1 MANGLSASGFITGGR
16 AASHKW
22 KVLGVGFAANASF
35 SAAFS
40 GIPTTAVYLRSGYHL
55 GNEGLGLVLG
65 MLGLG
70 IAVSEL
76 PWGLLTDRW
85 GDRRVLLLGLLSTA
99 AALAGLALFAA
110 PFGSHVPHVT
120 TLAVGLLL
128 VGLLGG
134 SVNGSSGR
142 AVMAWFR
149 EGERGLAMSIR
160 QTAVPAGGGLGALL
174 LPALASRFG
183 FVSVY
188 AVLALGCAITAG
200 FAWRWLHEPAHVV
213 DGDAGAAY
221 GGAAHRARTEDAAEA
236 AGDANGQRAVD
247 AVGIVR
253 ADGAAQGARAVRGE
267 SAVRAAD
274 AAGGGRAVHAN
285 TNGAKVN
292 LAKANV
298 ANTSQAKTPS
308 PLREIGI
315 WRVALGAGALCVP
328 QLAVVTFGTVFLHDF
343 GHADVLT
350 ISVAMAAVQAGA
362 AIARVCSGR
371 WTDRHGNR
379 RAYMRGC
386 SLLTAV
392 LFAALALATGVA
404 GMQHVALTPVTM
416 ILASMIVL
424 GGVSASAWHGV
435 AFTELA
441 TLAGTNRAGTA
452 LAIGNTCVFLTLFLT
467 PLAIPPLLSLGSWPM
482 VWAVASVSALL
493 ALPVFPRA
501 ARMDSARVTQ
511 TC

>member
-1 MANGLSASGFITGGR
+1 
-16 AASHKW
+16 
-22 KVLGVGFAANASF
+22 VLGVGFAANASF

-40 GIPTTAVYLRSGYHL
+40 GIPTTAVFLRSGYHL
-55 GNEGLGLVLG
+55 GNDGLGLVLG

-99 AALAGLALFAA
+99 AALAGLALFVVPSGA
-110 PFGSHVPHVT
+110 HVPSVT
-120 TLAVGLLL
+120 MLALGLLL

-142 AVMAWFR
+142 AVMAWFK

-174 LPALASRFG
+174 LPVLASHFG
-183 FVSVY
+183 FASAY
-188 AVLALGCAITAG
+188 TVLALACALTAA
-200 FAWRWLHEPAHVV
+200 FAWRWLHEPSP
-213 DGDAGAAY
+213 
-221 GGAAHRARTEDAAEA
+221 AEA
-236 AGDANGQRAVD
+236 DGIGQDRETAAASGVP
-247 AVGIVR
+247 VR
-253 ADGAAQGARAVRGE
+253 V
-267 SAVRAAD
+267 
-274 AAGGGRAVHAN
+274 
-285 TNGAKVN
+285 
-292 LAKANV
+292 
-298 ANTSQAKTPS
+298 S
-308 PLREIGI
+308 PLRDIGI
-315 WRVALGAGALCVP
+315 WRVALGAGTLCVP

-343 GHADVLT
+343 SRAGVLA
-350 ISVAMAAVQAGA
+350 ISVTMAAVQMGA
-362 AIARVCSGR
+362 AIARVWSGG
-371 WTDRHGNR
+371 WTDRRGNR
-379 RAYMRGC
+379 RAYMRAC

-392 LFAALALATGVA
+392 LFASLALLTGLA
-404 GMQHVALTPVTM
+404 GMHHAAMTAVFALMV
-416 ILASMIVL
+416 VL

-441 TLAGTNRAGTA
+441 TLAGTSRAGTA

-482 VWAVASVSALL
+482 VWAVASVCALI

-501 ARMDSARVTQ
+501 AREGKVRAARA
-511 TC
+511 CDAA

>member
-1 MANGLSASGFITGGR
+1 MNNQSDTAWKSTDVRG
-16 AASHKW
+16 ASHRW

-40 GIPTTAVYLRSGYHL
+40 GIPTTAVFLRSGYHL
-55 GNEGLGLVLG
+55 DNGALGLVLG

-99 AALAGLALFAA
+99 AALGGLAVFAA
-110 PFGSHVPHVT
+110 PSGAHVPGVT
-120 TLAVGLLL
+120 TLALGLLL

-160 QTAVPAGGGLGALL
+160 QTAVPAGGGLGALV
-174 LPALASRFG
+174 LPVLASRFG
-183 FVSVY
+183 FGSAY
-188 AVLALGCAITAG
+188 CVLALACALTAG
-200 FAWRWLHEPAHVV
+200 FAWHWLHEPAHV
-213 DGDAGAAY
+213 
-221 GGAAHRARTEDAAEA
+221 EAEA
-236 AGDANGQRAVD
+236 RGQRD
-247 AVGIVR
+247 TQNEQPGR
-253 ADGAAQGARAVRGE
+253 
-267 SAVRAAD
+267 RAA
-274 AAGGGRAVHAN
+274 A
-285 TNGAKVN
+285 
-292 LAKANV
+292 ANV
-298 ANTSQAKTPS
+298 ASRRAS
-308 PLREIGI
+308 PLRDIRI

-343 GHADVLT
+343 SRAGVLA
-350 ISVAMAAVQAGA
+350 ISVTMAAVQTGA
-362 AIARVCSGR
+362 AVARVWSGS
-371 WTDRHGNR
+371 WTDRRGNR
-379 RAYMRGC
+379 RGYMRAC

-392 LFAALALATGVA
+392 LFASLALVTGVA
-404 GMQHVALTPVTM
+404 GMHHAAMTTVFAL
-416 ILASMIVL
+416 MIVL

-452 LAIGNTCVFLTLFLT
+452 LAIGNTCVFLTLFVT
-467 PLAIPPLLSLGSWPM
+467 PLAIPLLLRLGSWPM
-482 VWAVASVSALL
+482 VWAVASVCALI
-493 ALPVFPRA
+493 ALPVFPRP
-501 ARMDSARVTQ
+501 ARAVELSGSRAYDAT
-511 TC
+511 

>member
-1 MANGLSASGFITGGR
+1 MENGSMTASRGGGDR
-16 AASHKW
+16 GAKHRW

-40 GIPTTAVYLRSGYHL
+40 GIPTTAVFLRSDYHL
-55 GNEGLGLVLG
+55 GNHGLGLVLG

-70 IAVSEL
+70 IALSEL

-99 AALAGLALFAA
+99 AALAGLALFVSPGGAYVPGIA
-110 PFGSHVPHVT
+110 P
-120 TLAVGLLL
+120 LALGLLL

-160 QTAVPAGGGLGALL
+160 QCAVPAGGGLGALV

-183 FVSVY
+183 FASAY
-188 AVLALGCAITAG
+188 GGLALACAITAW
-200 FAWRWLHEPAHVV
+200 FAWCWLHEPAHAHDTV
-213 DGDAGAAY
+213 AAS
-221 GGAAHRARTEDAAEA
+221 
-236 AGDANGQRAVD
+236 
-247 AVGIVR
+247 
-253 ADGAAQGARAVRGE
+253 AQ
-267 SAVRAAD
+267 S
-274 AAGGGRAVHAN
+274 
-285 TNGAKVN
+285 
-292 LAKANV
+292 
-298 ANTSQAKTPS
+298 ANTSNVGASPAMS
-308 PLREIGI
+308 PLRDIAI

-328 QLAVVTFGTVFLHDF
+328 QIAVITFGTVFLHDF
-343 GHADVLT
+343 GRAGVFA
-350 ISVAMAAVQAGA
+350 ISATMAAVQTGA
-362 AIARVCSGR
+362 AIARVWSGA
-371 WTDRHGNR
+371 WTDRRGNR
-379 RAYMRGC
+379 RAYMRAC

-392 LFAALALATGVA
+392 LFVLLALATGLVGMHRA
-404 GMQHVALTPVTM
+404 GAVALFA
-416 ILASMIVL
+416 LMIVL

-441 TLAGTNRAGTA
+441 TLAGTRRAGTA

-467 PLAIPPLLSLGSWPM
+467 PLAIPMLLSIGAWPL
-482 VWAVASVSALL
+482 VWAVASACALL

-501 ARMDSARVTQ
+501 ASMRAMRATRACDAA
-511 TC
+511 

>member
-1 MANGLSASGFITGGR
+1 MGTETIAGLGLSGGR
-16 AASHKW
+16 TASHRW

-40 GIPTTAVYLRSGYHL
+40 GIPTTAVFLRSGYHL
-55 GNEGLGLVLG
+55 GNDGLGLVLG

-76 PWGLLTDRW
+76 PWGMLTDRW

-99 AALAGLALFAA
+99 AALAGLARFVVPSGA
-110 PFGSHVPHVT
+110 HVPSVT
-120 TLAVGLLL
+120 MLALGLLL

-174 LPALASRFG
+174 LPVLASRFG
-183 FVSVY
+183 FASAY
-188 AVLALGCAITAG
+188 SVLAFACAITAA
-200 FAWRWLHEPAHVV
+200 FAWRWLHEPSHT
-213 DGDAGAAY
+213 D
-221 GGAAHRARTEDAAEA
+221 
-236 AGDANGQRAVD
+236 
-247 AVGIVR
+247 
-253 ADGAAQGARAVRGE
+253 ADGALDARDTAAASGAPARV
-267 SAVRAAD
+267 
-274 AAGGGRAVHAN
+274 
-285 TNGAKVN
+285 
-292 LAKANV
+292 
-298 ANTSQAKTPS
+298 S
-308 PLREIGI
+308 PLRDIGI

-343 GHADVLT
+343 SRAGVLA
-350 ISVAMAAVQAGA
+350 ISVTMAAVQTGA
-362 AIARVCSGR
+362 AIARVWSGG
-371 WTDRHGNR
+371 WTDRRGNR
-379 RAYMRGC
+379 RAYMRAC

-392 LFAALALATGVA
+392 LFASLALLTGLV
-404 GMQHVALTPVTM
+404 GMHHMAMTAIFAVMV
-416 ILASMIVL
+416 VL

-441 TLAGTNRAGTA
+441 TLAGTSRAGTA

-467 PLAIPPLLSLGSWPM
+467 PLAIPPLLSIGSWPM
-482 VWAVASVSALL
+482 VWAVTSICALV

-501 ARMDSARVTQ
+501 AREAKVRTARACDAT
-511 TC
+511 

>member
-1 MANGLSASGFITGGR
+1 MANGLSASEQIAGGR
-16 AASHKW
+16 AASHRW
-22 KVLGVGFAANASF
+22 KILGVGFAANASF

-40 GIPTTAVYLRSGYHL
+40 GIPTTAIYLRSGYHL
-55 GNEGLGLVLG
+55 GNEGLGVVLG

-99 AALAGLALFAA
+99 AALVCLALFAA
-110 PFGSHVPHVT
+110 PFGSHVPRLT
-120 TLAVGLLL
+120 TLALGLLL

-160 QTAVPAGGGLGALL
+160 QTAVPAGGGLGALV

-183 FVSVY
+183 FASVY
-188 AVLALGCAITAG
+188 AVLALACAITAA
-200 FAWRWLHEPAHVV
+200 FAWRWLHEPTHIGNRDARAAHS
-213 DGDAGAAY
+213 GGAQAAGAAL
-221 GGAAHRARTEDAAEA
+221 GADV
-236 AGDANGQRAVD
+236 GN
-247 AVGIVR
+247 AVGV
-253 ADGAAQGARAVRGE
+253 ADVEDVAGVANAANPANA
-267 SAVRAAD
+267 AAD
-274 AAGGGRAVHAN
+274 AVNAVHTA
-285 TNGAKVN
+285 GAAGAV
-292 LAKANV
+292 V
-298 ANTSQAKTPS
+298 AAPAARPADPAHSPRATSRS

-328 QLAVVTFGTVFLHDF
+328 QLAVLTFGTVFLHDF

-350 ISVAMAAVQAGA
+350 ISIAMAAVQAGA
-362 AIARVCSGR
+362 AIARVWSGR
-371 WTDRHGNR
+371 WTDQRGNR

-386 SLLTAV
+386 SLLTAL
-392 LFAALALATGVA
+392 LFAALTLFSGVA
-404 GMQHVALTPVTM
+404 GMQHAPATMMTM
-416 ILASMIVL
+416 ILAPMIVL

-482 VWAVASVSALL
+482 VWAVASFCALI

-501 ARMDSARVTQ
+501 VRNGTMPVTRA
-511 TC
+511 CDAA

>member
-1 MANGLSASGFITGGR
+1 MANGLSASGLVIGGR

-110 PFGSHVPHVT
+110 PLGSHVPHVT
-120 TLAVGLLL
+120 TLALGLLL

-174 LPALASRFG
+174 LPVLASRFG
-183 FVSVY
+183 FLSVY

-267 SAVRAAD
+267 RAVRAAD

-298 ANTSQAKTPS
+298 ANTSRAKTPS

-404 GMQHVALTPVTM
+404 GMQHAATMPVTL

>member
-1 MANGLSASGFITGGR
+1 MAYGLTDHGPLARGR

-40 GIPTTAVYLRSGYHL
+40 GIPTTAVYLRSAYHL
-55 GNEGLGLVLG
+55 GNDGLGLVLG
-65 MLGLG
+65 TLGLG

-99 AALAGLALFAA
+99 AALAGLALFAS
-110 PFGSHVPHVT
+110 PSGSHVPGVM
-120 TLAVGLLL
+120 TLALGLLL

-160 QTAVPAGGGLGALL
+160 QTAVPVGGGLGALL
-174 LPALASRFG
+174 LPALASKFG

-188 AVLALGCAITAG
+188 GALALAG
-200 FAWRWLHEPAHVV
+200 AATSAFAWRWLHEPPHL
-213 DGDAGAAY
+213 DCR
-221 GGAAHRARTEDAAEA
+221 AAHAPHRVAPDATATK
-236 AGDANGQRAVD
+236 R
-247 AVGIVR
+247 R
-253 ADGAAQGARAVRGE
+253 
-267 SAVRAAD
+267 
-274 AAGGGRAVHAN
+274 
-285 TNGAKVN
+285 
-292 LAKANV
+292 
-298 ANTSQAKTPS
+298 S
-308 PLREIGI
+308 PLFEPGI

-328 QLAVVTFGTVFLHDF
+328 QLAVITFGTVFLHDF
-343 GHADVLT
+343 GRAGVVT
-350 ISVAMAAVQAGA
+350 ISLAMAAVQAGA
-362 AIARVCSGR
+362 AVARVWSGR
-371 WTDRHGNR
+371 WTDRRGNR

-386 SLLTAV
+386 SALSAL
-392 LFAALALATGVA
+392 LFAALAFATGITGTHHA
-404 GMQHVALTPVTM
+404 VTAFAAP
-416 ILASMIVL
+416 IFAPMIVL

-441 TLAGTNRAGTA
+441 TLAGTSRAGTA

-467 PLAIPPLLSLGSWPM
+467 PLAIPLLLSLGSWPM
-482 VWAVASVSALL
+482 VWAIASLCALI
-493 ALPVFPRA
+493 ALPIFPRA
-501 ARMDSARVTQ
+501 LRNDKAGAALIP
-511 TC
+511 

>member
-1 MANGLSASGFITGGR
+1 MGNGSFAAARSVGGR
-16 AASHKW
+16 AASHRW

-40 GIPTTAVYLRSGYHL
+40 GIPTTAVFLRSGYHL
-55 GNEGLGLVLG
+55 DNGGLGLVLG

-99 AALAGLALFAA
+99 AALAGLALFVA
-110 PFGSHVPHVT
+110 PSDTHVPGVT
-120 TLAVGLLL
+120 MLALGLLL

-174 LPALASRFG
+174 LPVLASRFG
-183 FVSVY
+183 FASAY
-188 AVLALGCAITAG
+188 TVLALACAITAA
-200 FAWRWLHEPAHVV
+200 FAWRWLHEPSH
-213 DGDAGAAY
+213 
-221 GGAAHRARTEDAAEA
+221 
-236 AGDANGQRAVD
+236 VD
-247 AVGIVR
+247 ADGVR
-253 ADGAAQGARAVRGE
+253 TAHGTG
-267 SAVRAAD
+267 
-274 AAGGGRAVHAN
+274 AAGGVP
-285 TNGAKVN
+285 AKV
-292 LAKANV
+292 
-298 ANTSQAKTPS
+298 S
-308 PLREIGI
+308 PLRDIGI

-328 QLAVVTFGTVFLHDF
+328 QLAVMTFGTVFLHDF
-343 GHADVLT
+343 SRASVLA
-350 ISVAMAAVQAGA
+350 ISLTMAAVQTGA
-362 AIARVCSGR
+362 AISRVWSGS
-371 WTDRHGNR
+371 WTDRRGNR
-379 RAYMRGC
+379 RAYMRAC

-392 LFAALALATGVA
+392 LFASLALLTGLA
-404 GMQHVALTPVTM
+404 GMHHAAMTAVFAL
-416 ILASMIVL
+416 MIVL

-441 TLAGTNRAGTA
+441 TLAGTSRAGTA

-467 PLAIPPLLSLGSWPM
+467 PLAIPPLLSVGSWPM
-482 VWAVASVSALL
+482 VWAVASLCALI

-501 ARMDSARVTQ
+501 ARGGKVGTARACDAT
-511 TC
+511 